1 MFSPEL
7 ALLLFETEKKLKTFQ
22 VFVCLMVFST
32 TFNNISVISRW
43 SVLFVEETG
52 GAGENQQP
60 VASH

>member
-7 ALLLFETEKKLKTFQ
+7 ALLLFETEKKIEDFSSSML

-32 TFNNISVISRW
+32 TFNISVISWW

-52 GAGENQQP
+52 GAGKNQ
-60 VASH
+60 